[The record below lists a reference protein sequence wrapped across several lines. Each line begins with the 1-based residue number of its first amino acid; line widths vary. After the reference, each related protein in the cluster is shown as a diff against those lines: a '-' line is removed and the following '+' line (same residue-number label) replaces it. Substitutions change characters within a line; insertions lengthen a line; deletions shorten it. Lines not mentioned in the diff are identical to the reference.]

1 MLWRGVTFIL
11 NNLSLWCPASLK
23 KARSNLYLFIG
34 REPEPLSEACEL
46 EVLSHSL
53 FLSASCSVSVCSS
66 WSWKV
71 RLVTEGRHIVSYWST
86 SWFSFYS
93 RAIYQGSCWSWNN
106 KSGQVV
112 NVIASLSWACSRGL
126 PFWVQTLAMRTGC
139 QQKQFNFTKLPSK
152 VKLERVKSWRG
163 LAKKQEKNNNIKI
176 SFVMGTNFASD
187 NRAGLGIVERGTN
200 ILK

>member
-53 FLSASCSVSVCSS
+53 FLSVSCSVSVCSS

-71 RLVTEGRHIVSYWST
+71 RLVTDGRHIVSYWST

-112 NVIASLSWACSRGL
+112 NVIASLCWAQEGYLSE
-126 PFWVQTLAMRTGC
+126 
-139 QQKQFNFTKLPSK
+139 SK
-152 VKLERVKSWRG
+152 HLLCAPG
-163 LAKKQEKNNNIKI
+163 ANKNNLTLPNY
-176 SFVMGTNFASD
+176 
-187 NRAGLGIVERGTN
+187 RAKTS
-200 ILK
+200 